1 MKCNIS
7 FQWNLVQVS
16 TQTSELLSA
25 VKFGDELL
33 PSNLK
38 SSNYQLCSE
47 SYELYL
53 LPQSKQPFRLPLSLA
68 LKQNNQC
75 AGSNLGSGSRCRL
88 CDFKCLRD

>member
-1 MKCNIS
+1 MKKDRYIKILTHQWNVT

-38 SSNYQLCSE
+38 SSNYQLWYE
-47 SYELYL
+47 S
-53 LPQSKQPFRLPLSLA
+53 
-68 LKQNNQC
+68 
-75 AGSNLGSGSRCRL
+75 
-88 CDFKCLRD
+88 